1 MTAAAIRVEH
11 ATRRYRGR
19 DGELR
24 NALLEV
30 SLEVQAGEFV
40 CLLGPS
46 GCGKTTLLNLVA
58 GFDRPT
64 FGRILVDGR
73 EVDGPDRSRMCIF
86 QSYALYPW
94 RSVLGNVEYGLEVR
108 GVSRAQRRAVAEE
121 YLRLVGLEGFAAH
134 HPHQLSGGMQ
144 QRVAL
149 ARALAVDPESLLMD
163 EPFGALDAL
172 TRMRLQDEIGRIAL
186 SRSKTILFVTH
197 DVEESVFLA
206 DRIVV
211 MAPSPGRIQRIIPV
225 PLKRP
230 RCRTNDGF
238 IALRA
243 EVLHE
248 LGVVHPG
255 EPLTIVHPTSNRREE
270 SAT

>member
-1 MTAAAIRVEH
+1 MSLSAIGIER
-11 ATRRYRGR
+11 ATRRYRDRSGGLR
-19 DGELR
+19 D
-24 NALLEV
+24 ALSEV
-30 SLEVQAGEFV
+30 SLEVEAGEFV

-64 FGRILVDGR
+64 SGRILVHGS
-73 EVDGPDRSRMCIF
+73 EVKGPDPSRMCIF

-108 GVSRAQRRAVAEE
+108 GVPRAERKRVAEA
-121 YLRLVGLEGFAAH
+121 YLRLVGLESFPAH

-149 ARALAVDPESLLMD
+149 ARALAVDPEILLMD

-172 TRMRLQDEIGRIAL
+172 TRMRLQDEMARIAL
-186 SRSKTILFVTH
+186 ERAKTILFVTH

-211 MAPSPGRIQRIIPV
+211 MAPAPGRVQRIIPV
-225 PLKRP
+225 GLKRP

-238 IALRA
+238 VAMRA
-243 EVLHE
+243 QVLHE

-255 EPLTIVHPTSNRREE
+255 QPFATSTRIHPAQESTS
-270 SAT
+270 

>member
-1 MTAAAIRVEH
+1 MTAAAIRIER
-11 ATRRYRGR
+11 ATRRYRDRAGGVR
-19 DGELR
+19 D
-24 NALLEV
+24 ALSEV
-30 SLEVQAGEFV
+30 SLDVDSGEFV

-64 FGRILVDGR
+64 SGRVLVHGR
-73 EVDGPDRSRMCIF
+73 EVTGPDPSRMCIF

-108 GVSRAQRRAVAEE
+108 GVARSDRRAIAEE
-121 YLRLVGLEGFAAH
+121 YLRLVGLESFGAH

-172 TRMRLQDEIGRIAL
+172 TRMRLQEEMARIAL
-186 SRSKTILFVTH
+186 ERAKTILFVTH

-206 DRIVV
+206 DRIVI
-211 MAPSPGRIQRIIPV
+211 MAPAPGRIQRILPV

-238 IALRA
+238 VALRA
-243 EVLHE
+243 QVLHE

-255 EPLTIVHPTSNRREE
+255 QPLPAARLPHPLEE
-270 SAT
+270 SHP

>member
-1 MTAAAIRVEH
+1 MSAAAIRIER
-11 ATRRYRGR
+11 AARRYRDRAGGLR
-19 DGELR
+19 D
-24 NALLEV
+24 ALSDV
-30 SLEVQAGEFV
+30 SLEIDAGEFV

-64 FGRILVDGR
+64 SGRVLVHGR
-73 EVDGPDRSRMCIF
+73 EVTAPDPSRMCIF

-108 GVSRAQRRAVAEE
+108 GVPRSERRDIAHE
-121 YLRLVGLEGFAAH
+121 YLRLVGLESFASH
-134 HPHQLSGGMQ
+134 HPHELSGGMQ

-149 ARALAVDPESLLMD
+149 ARALAVDPGILLMD

-172 TRMRLQDEIGRIAL
+172 TRMRLQDEMARIAL
-186 SRSKTILFVTH
+186 QRAKTILFVTH

-211 MAPSPGRIQRIIPV
+211 MAPAPGRIQRILPV
-225 PLKRP
+225 QLKRP
-230 RCRTNDGF
+230 RCRTSDGF
-238 IALRA
+238 VALRA
-243 EVLHE
+243 QVLQE

-255 EPLTIVHPTSNRREE
+255 QPFPPGHSNNPRQE
-270 SAT
+270 STP

>member
-1 MTAAAIRVEH
+1 VTAAAIRIER
-11 ATRRYRGR
+11 ATRRYRDRVGGR
-19 DGELR
+19 LR
-24 NALLEV
+24 DALSEV
-30 SLEVQAGEFV
+30 ILDVEPGEFV

-64 FGRILVDGR
+64 AGRVLVHGR
-73 EVDGPDRSRMCIF
+73 EVTAPEPSRMCIF

-108 GVSRAQRRAVAEE
+108 GVRRAERRAIAEE

-134 HPHQLSGGMQ
+134 HPHELSGGMQ

-149 ARALAVDPESLLMD
+149 ARALAVDPEILLMD

-172 TRMRLQDEIGRIAL
+172 TRMRLQEEMARIAL
-186 SRSKTILFVTH
+186 GRAKTILFVTH

-211 MAPSPGRIQRIIPV
+211 MAPSPGRVQRIIPV
-225 PLKRP
+225 RLARP

-238 IALRA
+238 VALRA

-255 EPLTIVHPTSNRREE
+255 QPFA
-270 SAT
+270 ATRSTHLQQEITP